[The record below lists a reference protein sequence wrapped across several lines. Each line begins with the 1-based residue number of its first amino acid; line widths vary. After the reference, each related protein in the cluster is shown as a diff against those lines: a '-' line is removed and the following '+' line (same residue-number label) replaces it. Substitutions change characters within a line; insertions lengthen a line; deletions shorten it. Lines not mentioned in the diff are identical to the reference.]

1 MWNGGHAMNENPSE
15 PAANEDRMPTM
26 RQYRAVAYQ
35 LKEIEEQL
43 RSAKLESAADDLA
56 RAAAALFGPALVR
69 DFLNESRLV
78 LVNLLLGERT
88 LAPAVMDA
96 SLGVIA
102 MIDKAMQEMG
112 EA

>member
-1 MWNGGHAMNENPSE
+1 
-15 PAANEDRMPTM
+15 M

-56 RAAAALFGPALVR
+56 RAAALFGPALVR